1 MTFTDFKTYFEANQG
16 HYADLAWDDPHQL
29 TAAELR
35 DVRASLQT
43 FQRGESSE
51 GHFLY
56 ARAKRLGDP
65 EYTAAMRLF
74 IKEEQTHAAVL
85 GRFLDQ
91 QGIPRLRGHW
101 LDNVFRGLRRVL
113 SLEHTLRV
121 LLTAEVVA
129 AVYYRALFNAT
140 YSGLLQQICRRIML
154 DEEMHL
160 NFQCFTLRHLSA
172 GRGGPGTWLRRH
184 AYRALMAGAALAAYA
199 ASRPTLRA
207 GGYGLLSFLAAI
219 AAEYRRVEGMQRVG
233 ALIAGRGGQPVAPVA
248 AGPVGA
254 WQWPAQRLRAAQR
267 TGGSGCRAC
276 LGNG

>member
-1 MTFTDFKTYFEANQG
+1 MTFTDFKTYFQANQG
-16 HYADLAWDDPHQL
+16 QYADLAWDDPHQL
-29 TAAELR
+29 TSTELR
-35 DVRASLQT
+35 AVRASLQT

-56 ARAKRLGDP
+56 ARAKRLGDD

-101 LDNVFRGLRRVL
+101 LDDVFRGLRRVL

-129 AVYYRALFNAT
+129 AVYYRALFGAT

-172 GRGGPGTWLRRH
+172 GRGGVGAWLRRH
-184 AYRALMAGAALAAYA
+184 AYRGLMAGGALAAYA
-199 ASRPTLRA
+199 TSRGTFRA
-207 GGYGLLSFLAAI
+207 GGYGLFSYLLAV
-219 AAEYRRVEGMQRVG
+219 AAEYRRVEAMQRPEG
-233 ALIAGRGGQPVAPVA
+233 LIAVRGGLPAAPVA
-248 AGPVGA
+248 TGPVGA
-254 WQWPAQRLRAAQR
+254 WQWPGPQLRAAQ
-267 TGGSGCRAC
+267 
-276 LGNG
+276 

>member
-29 TAAELR
+29 TSSELR
-35 DVRASLQT
+35 AVRASLQT

-51 GHFLY
+51 GHYLY
-56 ARAKRLGDP
+56 SRAKQLGDP

-113 SLEHTLRV
+113 SLEHTIRV
-121 LLTAEVVA
+121 LLVAEVVA
-129 AVYYRALFNAT
+129 AVYYRALFSAT
-140 YSGLLQQICRRIML
+140 YSGLLQQLCRRIML

-160 NFQCFTLRHLSA
+160 NFQCFTLRTLA
-172 GRGGPGTWLRRH
+172 VGRGGVGAWLRRQ
-184 AYRALMAGAALAAYA
+184 AYRGLMAGAALAAYTT
-199 ASRPTLRA
+199 SRSAMKA
-207 GGYGLLSFLAAI
+207 GGYGLFSFLTAI
-219 AAEYRRVEGMQRVG
+219 AAEYARTERMQRADG
-233 ALIAGRGGQPVAPVA
+233 LIAVRGGQPVSPAQP
-248 AGPVGA
+248 AGPIGA
-254 WQWPAQRLRAAQR
+254 WQWPSPQQLRAAR
-267 TGGSGCRAC
+267 
-276 LGNG
+276 

>member
-1 MTFTDFKTYFEANQG
+1 MIFTDFKTYFQANQG

-29 TAAELR
+29 NAYELR
-35 DVRASLQT
+35 AVRASLQT

-51 GHFLY
+51 GHYLY
-56 ARAKRLGDP
+56 SRAKQLGDA

-113 SLEHTLRV
+113 NLEHTVRV
-121 LLTAEVVA
+121 LLVAEVIA
-129 AVYYRALFNAT
+129 AVYYRALFRAT

-160 NFQCFTLRHLSA
+160 NFQCFALRHLSA
-172 GRGGPGTWLRRH
+172 GRGGVGSWLRRQ
-184 AYRALMAGAALAAYA
+184 AYRVLMAGAALAAYTTSRA
-199 ASRPTLRA
+199 ALKA
-207 GGYGLLSFLAAI
+207 GGYGLFSFCAAI
-219 AAEYRRVEGMQRVG
+219 AAEYARTERMQQAG
-233 ALIAGRGGQPVAPVA
+233 ALIAVRGGQPVGPAAP

-254 WQWPAQRLRAAQR
+254 WQWPSHQLRAAR
-267 TGGSGCRAC
+267 
-276 LGNG
+276 